1 MVGYG
6 GYSFR
11 FFLAGGIVVS
21 VKIGGGGGDLHN
33 LDAFIFLF
41 AVFASYILAGHLH
54 FESEDNAIPNEQ
66 NMTPVWQAK
75 PFWLAIAVIVPV
87 FFAFMRGGGT
97 WSFTLDKYDQVEL
110 SALRTALQSEKKLLM
125 GLFCLFLSVNC

>member
-1 MVGYG
+1 M
-6 GYSFR
+6 SK
-11 FFLAGGIVVS
+11 S
-21 VKIGGGGGDLHN
+21 VAGGDLHN

-87 FFAFMRGGGT
+87 FFAFMRGGAHG
-97 WSFTLDKYDQVEL
+97 
-110 SALRTALQSEKKLLM
+110 LL
-125 GLFCLFLSVNC
+125 LWINTIRLN